1 MSTIGHK
8 IFTFILF
15 IAVVIGIGVAAAENK
30 IELPGGASSLRET
43 YQDWIV
49 SCQIVSNTKL
59 CSLSQEQQQ
68 QNGQRV
74 LAIELQSSAANEAS
88 GVAVMPFGLKLNQG
102 VKLQIDEQEELPAV
116 AFSTCLPAGCILPV
130 SLDAKQIA
138 SARAG
143 QALKLKA
150 ASVDGRE
157 MNFSVSLK
165 GFSAALDRLLKL

>member
-1 MSTIGHK
+1 MTIMRNK
-8 IFTFILF
+8 IFTCVFL
-15 IAVVIGIGVAAAENK
+15 IATGLGMGIAAAEEK
-30 IELPGGASSLRET
+30 AELPGGASSLRET
-43 YQDWIV
+43 YQDWTV

-59 CSLSQEQQQ
+59 CGLSQEQQQ

-74 LAIELQSSAANEAS
+74 LAIELQSNAENGAS
-88 GVAVMPFGLKLNQG
+88 GVAVMPFGLKLNEG
-102 VKLQIDEQEELPAV
+102 VKLQIDEQAEIPAI

-157 MNFSVSLK
+157 MTFSVSLK
-165 GFSAALDRLLKL
+165 GFSAALDRLLQL